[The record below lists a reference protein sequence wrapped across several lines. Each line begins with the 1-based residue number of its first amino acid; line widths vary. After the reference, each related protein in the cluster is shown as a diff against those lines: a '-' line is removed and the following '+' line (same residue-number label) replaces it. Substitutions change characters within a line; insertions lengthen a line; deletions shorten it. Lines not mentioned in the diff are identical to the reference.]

1 MGGEEKLVINE
12 SDLRGVPRLKVRKPQ
27 QPEKSTLSSSAQQN
41 KVPLKKPIVL
51 SRPDGSKPLA
61 AKPAQPLEEKVAE
74 VTLPGIPVGS
84 DAYTEGMKYV
94 RDCLDYVT
102 QSMELREKG
111 NTTKADGRYKI
122 AEEKSQKAD
131 ALLRKAEFDKPKDYH
146 PMNELGVLY
155 FKMGKF
161 TDAKEALDRAYAKEK
176 GSTALLNNLG
186 MVCLQLDDKAGAK
199 KYFEKSYEI
208 NATPQLKKILERL

>member
-1 MGGEEKLVINE
+1 MNITITMGGEEKLVINE

-131 ALLRKAEFDKPKDYH
+131 ALLRQAEFDKR
-146 PMNELGVLY
+146 LGR
-155 FKMGKF
+155 GKVVSVSSPS
-161 TDAKEALDRAYAKEK
+161 D
-176 GSTALLNNLG
+176 
-186 MVCLQLDDKAGAK
+186 
-199 KYFEKSYEI
+199 I
-208 NATPQLKKILERL
+208 NAAYSNVIKQARNVL